1 MSAPARQAA
10 HPRWPHTA
18 LDTTAHTPVPF
29 RQFVLKVH
37 GRCNLDCSYCY
48 IYRAQDGS
56 WRDRPARADER
67 VRRAAARR
75 IAEHVT
81 THGLRRIRIEL
92 HGGEPLLGGPGHVL
106 AYVDTVRAAVP
117 ASCEVRA
124 TVQTNGTL
132 LTGAALD
139 RLAAAGVRVGL
150 SLDGGRAVHNAR
162 RTDHAGRPAW
172 PAAQA
177 AARRL
182 ARRPDAYAG
191 ILCTVDLAADPL
203 DVYRSLVA
211 LGPPGVDLL
220 LPHGN
225 WGTPP
230 PGLARR
236 TPGRH
241 RPAPTPY
248 GDWLTAAFDAWWA
261 SEGPGHVRVRL
272 FHAIVALL
280 LGEPSTAEAVGLS
293 PVAAVVVETDGA
305 IEQVDSL
312 RSAYAGAPATGCDV
326 FRHGFDDALRHPGV
340 AARQIGARALA
351 GVCRRCPVVAV
362 CGGGNYV
369 HRYAPGSGF
378 RHPSAYCADL
388 ERLIRHVAHALA
400 AQVSVPVRKYR

>member
-1 MSAPARQAA
+1 M
-10 HPRWPHTA
+10 

-37 GRCNLDCSYCY
+37 GRCNLNCSYCY
-48 IYRAQDGS
+48 VYHAQDDS
-56 WRDRPARADER
+56 WRDRPARADED
-67 VRRAAARR
+67 VRRATARR

-81 THGLRRIRIEL
+81 THGLRRVRIEL
-92 HGGEPLLGGPGHVL
+92 HGGEPLLNGPEHVL
-106 AYVDTVRAAVP
+106 AYVDAVRTAVP

-132 LTGAALD
+132 LTASVLD
-139 RLAAAGVRVGL
+139 RLATARVRVGL
-150 SLDGGRAVHNAR
+150 SLDGGLAAHNAR
-162 RTDHAGRPAW
+162 RADHAGRPAW
-172 PAAQA
+172 PAAHA

-182 ARRPDAYAG
+182 AGRPGTYAG

-211 LGPPGVDLL
+211 LGPPGIDFL

-225 WGTPP
+225 WGAPP
-230 PGLARR
+230 PGLGDRR
-236 TPGRH
+236 PARH
-241 RPAPTPY
+241 RPDPAPY
-248 GDWLTAAFDAWWA
+248 GAWLADVFDAWWGA
-261 SEGPGHVRVRL
+261 EDQGRVRVRL
-272 FHAIVALL
+272 FHEILALL
-280 LGEPSTAEAVGLS
+280 LGAPSTAEAVGLS

-312 RSAYAGAPATGCDV
+312 RSAYAGAPATGRDV
-326 FRHGFDDALRHPGV
+326 FRHSFDDALRHPGV
-340 AARQIGARALA
+340 AARQIGARALGA
-351 GVCRRCPVVAV
+351 ECRACPVGAV

-378 RHPSAYCADL
+378 RHPSVYCADL

-400 AQVSVPVRKYR
+400 QQVSVPLRKYGPTSFV